1 VETKLFDKYV
11 NLHLRTSDGTE
22 ELSIITPDS
31 GMKPTIRLKGEWKTQ
46 NYIQDMEVRVTNL
59 RTARPL
65 SDYGT
70 IVKPGY
76 IAIEAGYRKGLDT
89 LIKGQVIN
97 SFQETPGPDGVTTL
111 QMLYGKYTDWLSTT
125 VSKNYAAG
133 TSLQVIIEDLASA
146 LGMNPKYAA
155 SAHTLPRSVALY
167 GKCKDALDKLAQ
179 MFFAY
184 DNDGRFVGV
193 RIMPIGHDLVCWDA
207 QAGTGVVH
215 KLDFVTNASHF
226 ARGFDIVAPWVP
238 SLRPGDQVQVDPSYF
253 RQDLGG
259 SAVSQGDKFTV
270 YSIAFEFCVDDDT
283 NSMTLMTVGAA

>member
-1 VETKLFDKYV
+1 MQQTLFDKYV

-22 ELSIITPDS
+22 ELSIITPDD
-31 GMKPTIRLKGEWKTQ
+31 GMKPTIRVKGEMKTQ

-70 IVKPGY
+70 IVHPGY
-76 IAIEAGYRKGLDT
+76 IAIEAGYRNGLDT

-111 QMLYGKYTDWLSTT
+111 QMLYGIYTDWLSKTIN
-125 VSKNYAAG
+125 KNYGAG
-133 TSLQVIIEDLASA
+133 SVLEDVVADIAST
-146 LGMNPKYAA
+146 LNLNLRYAA
-155 SAHTLPRSVALY
+155 AAHSLPRSVSFN
-167 GKCKDALDKLAQ
+167 GKCKDLLDKLSQ

-207 QAGTGVVH
+207 QGGTGVVH

-238 SLRPGDQVQVDPSYF
+238 SIRPGDQVQVDPSYF

-259 SAVSQGDKFTV
+259 SAVETGNLFTV
-270 YSIAFEFCVDDDT
+270 YSIAFEFCTDDDT
-283 NSMTLMTVGAA
+283 NQMTLMTLGAA